1 MNKEMT
7 MAPRPTKQ
15 TQAVV
20 IELCVSGD
28 PLFPEPRE
36 FYSVLPFVYSLLPK
50 CRPRVVDR
58 EGIQVLPNIA
68 GRSCSEA

>member
-7 MAPRPTKQ
+7 MATKQ

-28 PLFPEPRE
+28 PLFPEP
-36 FYSVLPFVYSLLPK
+36 
-50 CRPRVVDR
+50 
-58 EGIQVLPNIA
+58 
-68 GRSCSEA
+68 